1 MKNKV
6 WSLLGYKVDIGEK
19 IQFTMHPY
27 GEKYDIPVTVINGI
41 NSGKTIVVSAGIHSG
56 EYPGVAACGILSE
69 QIDPLEVNGRIIILH
84 CINTQGFFSKYE
96 RFVPED
102 GGNMNGVFPGD
113 KEGTISKKLA
123 AFLEENIM
131 NEANFIVDLHS
142 GGGEEPLLP
151 CLFFP
156 VAASEEVNKLSLEVA
171 KATTIN
177 HLIAST
183 AKDGFYSYATTK
195 GIPAILLER
204 GAFNKCDRI
213 DYEAFVED
221 IYLILDYFKVI
232 DKKDRKSSGV
242 KFIWRKTDYITC
254 NQTGLWYSDVEAGML
269 LKKGDL
275 IGCVKDFY
283 GNILGEYRVTEGC
296 RVMYNHVGLMIQ
308 KDRVI
313 GAFGDLRH
321 VEIID

>member
-1 MKNKV
+1 MRNEV
-6 WSLLGYKVDIGEK
+6 WNLLGHEVDIGEK

-27 GEKYDIPVTVINGI
+27 DENYDIPVTIINGI
-41 NSGKTIVVSAGIHSG
+41 NQGKTIVVSAGVHSG
-56 EYPGVAACGILSE
+56 EYPGIAACSILSE
-69 QIDPLEVNGRIIILH
+69 EIDPLKVNGRIIILH
-84 CINTQGFFSKYE
+84 CINTSGFFAKHE
-96 RFVPED
+96 RFIPED
-102 GGNMNGVFPGD
+102 GGNMNGIYPGN
-113 KEGTISKKLA
+113 KEGTISQKIA
-123 AFLEENIM
+123 AFLEEKIM
-131 NEANFIVDLHS
+131 NEADFIVDLHS

-156 VAASEEVNKLSLEVA
+156 TKASEDVNKLSLEVA

-183 AKDGFYSYATTK
+183 VKDGFYSYATTK

-213 DYEAFVED
+213 DYEAYVED

-232 DKKDRKSSGV
+232 DKKDKKSSGV

-254 NQTGLWYSDVEAGML
+254 NQTGLWYSDVEAGMI

-275 IGCVKDFY
+275 IGCVKDFF
-283 GNILGEYRVTEGC
+283 GNVLGEYRTIDDC
-296 RVMYNHVGLMIQ
+296 RVMYNHIGLMI
-308 KDRVI
+308 KESSTI
-313 GAFGDLRH
+313 GAFGLLKYA
-321 VEIID
+321 EIVD

>member
-1 MKNKV
+1 MKNDG
-6 WSLLGYKVDIGEK
+6 WHLLGQEVDPGAK
-19 IQFTMHPY
+19 LQFMAHPY
-27 GEKYDIPVTVINGI
+27 NEDYDIPITIINGI
-41 NSGKTIVVSAGIHSG
+41 NKGKTIVVSAGIHSG

-69 QIDPLEVNGRIIILH
+69 QIDPLKVNGRIIILH
-84 CINTQGFFSKYE
+84 CINTQGFFSKHE

-113 KEGTISKKLA
+113 KEGTISQKIA

-131 NEANFIVDLHS
+131 SEADFIVDLHS

-156 VAASEEVNKLSLEVA
+156 VAASEEVNKISLEVA

-204 GAFNKCDRI
+204 GALNKCDRI
-213 DYEAFVED
+213 DYEAYVED

-232 DKKDRKSSGV
+232 DKKDKNSLGV
-242 KFIWRKTDYITC
+242 KYMTC
-254 NQTGLWYSDVEAGML
+254 NQTGLWYSDVKAGML

-283 GNILGEYRVTEGC
+283 GNILGEYRVTEDC
-296 RVMYNHVGLMIQ
+296 RVMYNHAGLMIH
-308 KDRVI
+308 KDGVI

-321 VEIID
+321 VEIVD